1 MASNEKKIFNL
12 GKKFINFKGQ
22 TIFTRLIFGYLIIFL
37 LVIALIIYAILQLKQ
52 FEYITREIHYID
64 HQMLEIEK
72 KLSDAIL
79 AQMGFER
86 KYLIIKDK
94 LLHDQYFL
102 TSEEFKKNLDQAF
115 FFSSTDSQK
124 NILQVIKQ
132 EYEGYNSI
140 VTKEIELVKN
150 NKSYDQKLFKKEK
163 DKAIDQILEE
173 LKKLAAVSRQITSEK
188 IRRLSEIGA
197 EARRLTIIIAVT
209 ALIGILLISFIFT
222 RTITKP
228 ISRLI
233 DKTREIAK
241 GIFKEDLQISSP
253 PEIKELS
260 EAVNSMCAQLKALD
274 QMKSD
279 FFSMISHELRT
290 PLTSIKVGSEL
301 LLQEKGK
308 HITESE
314 QEILGI
320 LSRESQRLID
330 LVNSILD
337 LAKMEAGVM
346 VFQFKPTHIG
356 PLIQQV
362 VEEFKPLA
370 LGTGINLRLADL
382 ANLPTI
388 KIDAERIRQVI
399 RNFIGNAIK
408 FTPKGGQVT
417 ISALAKERTL
427 QVCVKD
433 TGPGIPKESL
443 PKIFEKFQQ
452 ASLQKTSLMK
462 GTGLGLAIA
471 KQIILAHGGKIWAES
486 EAGQG
491 SSFFFALP
499 A

>member
-1 MASNEKKIFNL
+1 MRKILPLVKKS
-12 GKKFINFKGQ
+12 INFHGAS
-22 TIFTRLIFGYLIIFL
+22 IFTRLFFGYLVIFL
-37 LVIALIIYAILQLKQ
+37 FVIALMAYAIFQLNK
-52 FEYITREIHYID
+52 FENVIREIHYID
-64 HQMLEIEK
+64 HHMLEIEK

-86 KYLIIKDK
+86 KYLIVKDK
-94 LLHDQYFL
+94 SLHDQYL
-102 TSEEFKKNLDQAF
+102 LVSEDFKKNLDRALL
-115 FFSSTDSQK
+115 FSSTESQK
-124 NILQVIKQ
+124 NILQAIKK

-140 VTKEIELVKN
+140 VNKEVEIVKS
-150 NKSYDQKLFKKEK
+150 NKPYDKKLFKVEK
-163 DKAIDQILEE
+163 DKAIDRILEE
-173 LKKLAAVSRQITSEK
+173 LKELAAVSRRITSEK
-188 IRRLSEIGA
+188 IEKLTKVGT
-197 EARRLTIIIAVT
+197 EARQLTFIVAVT
-209 ALIGILLISFIFT
+209 VLTGIILISIFIT
-222 RTITKP
+222 HTITKP
-228 ISRLI
+228 VSRLI

-253 PEIKELS
+253 PEIMELS
-260 EAVNSMCAQLKALD
+260 QAVNSMCAQLKALD

-301 LLQEKGK
+301 LLQEGGK
-308 HITESE
+308 QISES
-314 QEILGI
+314 QKEILGI

-346 VFQFKPTHIG
+346 VFQFQPTNIG
-356 PLIQQV
+356 PLIHQV

-370 LGTGINLRLADL
+370 LGTGINLRLEDL
-382 ANLPTI
+382 TNLPAI
-388 KIDAERIRQVI
+388 KLDAERIKQVI

-417 ISALAKERTL
+417 ISANEKEGSL
-427 QVCVKD
+427 EVCVKD
-433 TGPGIPKESL
+433 TGPGIPKDSL

-452 ASLQKTSLMK
+452 ASLQKTGLMK

-491 SSFFFALP
+491 TSFFFALP

>member
-1 MASNEKKIFNL
+1 M
-12 GKKFINFKGQ
+12 GKSLQFLKNFSFNFKGS
-22 TIFTRLIFGYLIIFL
+22 TIFTRLIFGYLIIFI
-37 LVIALIIYAILQLKQ
+37 LVIALTIYAIFQLNQ
-52 FEYITREIHYID
+52 FENVTREIHYID

-72 KLSDAIL
+72 KLSDSML

-86 KYLIIKDK
+86 KYSIVKDK
-94 LLHDQYFL
+94 ALHDQYL
-102 TSEEFKKNLDQAF
+102 LASEDFKKNLDQAL
-115 FFSSTDSQK
+115 FFSSTASQK
-124 NILQVIKQ
+124 NILQAIKK
-132 EYEGYNSI
+132 EYEGYNSV
-140 VTKEIELVKN
+140 VTKEIELIKS
-150 NKSYDQKLFKKEK
+150 NKPYNQRLFKEEK
-163 DKAIDQILEE
+163 DKAIDQILED
-173 LKKLAAVSRQITSEK
+173 LKNLAAISRQITSEK
-188 IRRLSEIGA
+188 IKKLSEIGR
-197 EARRLTIIIAVT
+197 EARELTIFIAIA
-209 ALIGILLISFIFT
+209 ALAGALLISFFIT

-260 EAVNSMCAQLKALD
+260 QAINSMCAQLKALD

-301 LLQEKGK
+301 LLQESGRQ
-308 HITESE
+308 ISES
-314 QEILGI
+314 QKEILGI

-346 VFQFKPTHIG
+346 VFQFKPTNIG

-370 LGTGINLRLADL
+370 LGTGINLRLEDL
-382 ANLPTI
+382 TNLPLV
-388 KIDAERIRQVI
+388 KLDAEKIKQVV

-417 ISALAKERTL
+417 ISAFEKGGSL

>member
-1 MASNEKKIFNL
+1 
-12 GKKFINFKGQ
+12 
-22 TIFTRLIFGYLIIFL
+22 
-37 LVIALIIYAILQLKQ
+37 
-52 FEYITREIHYID
+52 
-64 HQMLEIEK
+64 
-72 KLSDAIL
+72 
-79 AQMGFER
+79 
-86 KYLIIKDK
+86 
-94 LLHDQYFL
+94 
-102 TSEEFKKNLDQAF
+102 
-115 FFSSTDSQK
+115 
-124 NILQVIKQ
+124 
-132 EYEGYNSI
+132 
-140 VTKEIELVKN
+140 
-150 NKSYDQKLFKKEK
+150 
-163 DKAIDQILEE
+163 
-173 LKKLAAVSRQITSEK
+173 
-188 IRRLSEIGA
+188 
-197 EARRLTIIIAVT
+197 
-209 ALIGILLISFIFT
+209 
-222 RTITKP
+222 
-228 ISRLI
+228 
-233 DKTREIAK
+233 
-241 GIFKEDLQISSP
+241 
-253 PEIKELS
+253 
-260 EAVNSMCAQLKALD
+260 
-274 QMKSD
+274 MKSD

-301 LLQEKGK
+301 LLQESGRQ
-308 HITESE
+308 ISE
-314 QEILGI
+314 TQKEILGI

-346 VFQFKPTHIG
+346 VFQFKPTNIG

-370 LGTGINLRLADL
+370 LGTGINLRLEDL
-382 ANLPTI
+382 TNLPLI
-388 KIDAERIRQVI
+388 KLDAERIKQVI

-417 ISALAKERTL
+417 ISAFEKGGNL